1 MHLGC
6 TVWISLAVVAL
17 LAAGLG
23 YTVDDTVRDT
33 AEDSNF
39 SGASFTANFSGASAF
54 GPLLERQ
61 SAGLRLAADAVSSH
75 GRIPDPAGFSR
86 VRCGG

>member
-33 AEDSNF
+33 AEDSVR
-39 SGASFTANFSGASAF
+39 ASFTANFSGASAF